1 MFFVVEKMLEYFP
14 MKIYKKDFHID
25 DKSLILE
32 PARYLN
38 DFMSGPLR
46 KV

>member
-1 MFFVVEKMLEYFP
+1 MFSVVEKILGFSP
-14 MKIYKKDFHID
+14 MKIYKNDFHID
-25 DKSLILE
+25 DKSLIIE

-38 DFMSGPLR
+38 DVMSGPSW